1 MAFSFISVNFLLA
14 TPEMS
19 RYSPSRTNNLSP
31 MTTNTKNTA
40 SAGAIETNDVAPIPA
55 GERHGKPWHLFTVW
69 SSPNLEF
76 ATVFVGALAIG
87 FGLNIWQGILAVV
100 LGNALA
106 GITHGILSTWGPE
119 AGLPQMVLGRNAFG
133 KIGNLIPSGLSTLVA
148 GIGWFAV
155 NTVSGTFALQALVP
169 DMNVYIALAIIIIAQ
184 VGVAFV
190 GHNLIQ
196 KWERYASYFLAVVW
210 IIVVVVIFTMDGA
223 FNVAAS
229 SSTDFPWAGFTL
241 TAGAAYGY
249 TAGWTAFAS
258 DYTRYL
264 PANTNKRALGW
275 AAGLGNFVS
284 TSLIMVVGVAAFNV
298 LSGGNFW
305 GIANPTATFTAV
317 FDPTFAKVV
326 LLAIVIGSV
335 SANILNVYSGAMSFL
350 AMGFK
355 LGFKSR
361 RAIMVALAGLVGGL
375 ISYLG
380 VQNGDVAH
388 QLDGFLLV
396 VSYWVAPWIAVVL
409 TERIMSK
416 GKNAGERALAPKN
429 SWAGV
434 SAFVIATA
442 FSIWGFCSQVMYTGP
457 LGIAIHH
464 VTLDNGA
471 IVDVPDLTAIVGF
484 VLASLLFWLFSKA
497 DKNSK

>member
-1 MAFSFISVNFLLA
+1 MTQTTSGSAKA
-14 TPEMS
+14 TS
-19 RYSPSRTNNLSP
+19 
-31 MTTNTKNTA
+31 
-40 SAGAIETNDVAPIPA
+40 IETNDVAPISA
-55 GERHGKPWHLFTVW
+55 GERHGKAWHLFTVW

-87 FGLNIWQGILAVV
+87 FGLNIWQGILAIVV
-100 LGNALA
+100 GNALA

-119 AGLPQMVLGRNAFG
+119 AGLPQMVLSRNAFG
-133 KIGNLIPSGLSTLVA
+133 KWGNLIPSGMSTLVA

-155 NTVSGTFALQALVP
+155 NTISGTFALEALVP
-169 DMNVYIALAIIIIAQ
+169 GLNIFVALAIIILAQ

-210 IIVVVVIFTMDGA
+210 LIVVVVVFTQTGA
-223 FNVAAS
+223 FSVAEGAS
-229 SSTDFPWAGFTL
+229 ADFPWAGFTL

-264 PANTNKRALGW
+264 PANTSKKALGL

-284 TSLIMVVGVAAFNV
+284 TSLIMIVGAAAFNV
-298 LSGGNFW
+298 LAHGNFW
-305 GIANPTATFTAV
+305 GIENPTETFTGV
-317 FDPTFAKVV
+317 FDPAFAKVV
-326 LLAIVIGSV
+326 LLAIVVGSV

-361 RAIMVALAGLVGGL
+361 RAIMVALAGLVGGF

-380 VQNGDVAH
+380 VVNGDVAH
-388 QLDGFLLV
+388 QLDSFLLV

-409 TERIMSK
+409 TERILSR

-429 SWAGV
+429 SWAGAT
-434 SAFVIATA
+434 AFVIATV
-442 FSIWGFCSQVMYTGP
+442 FSIWGFASQVLYTGP
-457 LGIAIHH
+457 IAIAIHH
-464 VTLDNGA
+464 VELDGGI
-471 IVDVPDLTAIVGF
+471 IVDVPDLTAVVGF
-484 VLASLLFWLFSKA
+484 ALASALFVVFSKF
-497 DKNSK
+497 DKNSKN